1 MSSYWTK
8 RRKLHANVDIELA
21 KIAQE
26 NAAFEAHLVNPQLQG
41 NDQLD
46 QTVNEPSSSQQTD
59 HNSIDVRI
67 MVPPE
72 ERTDSSRSDSE
83 SDSSYSDDED
93 QVGPVDDSDKFAN
106 RLAEC
111 ATQYAVSLNA
121 LQALLGIL
129 RERYPELPKDPRTL
143 LGTLSTSV
151 TQHNIH
157 CLSGGTYYHFG
168 IANGIKLSLEQ
179 ITDLNILD
187 ALTIQVNVDGL
198 PVFKST
204 NSQFWPIQGMLDLP
218 TFTGPFL
225 IGLFYGKS

>member
-1 MSSYWTK
+1 M
-8 RRKLHANVDIELA
+8 
-21 KIAQE
+21 
-26 NAAFEAHLVNPQLQG
+26 
-41 NDQLD
+41 
-46 QTVNEPSSSQQTD
+46 NEPCSCQQID

-72 ERTDSSRSDSE
+72 EPDSSRSDTEPDS
-83 SDSSYSDDED
+83 SSYSDDED

-111 ATQYAVSLNA
+111 ATQYAAPLNA
-121 LQALLGIL
+121 LRALLGIL

-151 TQHNIH
+151 THNNIH

-187 ALTIQVNVDGL
+187 ALSIQVNVDGL

-218 TFTGPFL
+218 TITGPFL
-225 IGLFYGKS
+225 IGLFYGKSKTTDLDFMKSFITEYE